1 MVVVKDNISIIVPVL
16 SLEGL
21 VPGPG
26 LGLEGLVLGPGLE
39 AYDVLANVTAQMSYF
54 VSSATQNP
62 DLQFALHQHERRQTQ
77 KTRHD
82 ENKQLF
88 SFSLALSAWLAACSS
103 DVAASTGRLPA
114 RPARPHPVLI
124 RVETWRQKLADR
136 RGRGRAKS
144 RRFTPPT
151 LYIIAAVAINTT
163 VCDVIRSWALSH
175 HSQTR

>member
-26 LGLEGLVLGPGLE
+26 LGLEGLILGPGLE

-88 SFSLALSAWLAACSS
+88 SLSLALSAWLLGCCCFDRPTAGSPRPPASGANTRR
-103 DVAASTGRLPA
+103 DVAAKTSGPPGT
-114 RPARPHPVLI
+114 RPGQI
-124 RVETWRQKLADR
+124 
-136 RGRGRAKS
+136 
-144 RRFTPPT
+144 
-151 LYIIAAVAINTT
+151 
-163 VCDVIRSWALSH
+163 
-175 HSQTR
+175 

>member
-21 VPGPG
+21 VPGPV

-77 KTRHD
+77 KTRQD
-82 ENKQLF
+82 ENKQLL
-88 SFSLALSAWLAACSS
+88 SLARSLS
-103 DVAASTGRLPA
+103 VARCLLLGCCCFDRPTAGSPRPRA
-114 RPARPHPVLI
+114 RI
-124 RVETWRQKLADR
+124 R
-136 RGRGRAKS
+136 
-144 RRFTPPT
+144 
-151 LYIIAAVAINTT
+151 
-163 VCDVIRSWALSH
+163 C
-175 HSQTR
+175 